1 MTSSDSAPAPV
12 PDAVRQAVGQF
23 VTGIAVVAVTTG
35 GVTHALAASSFTS
48 VSLDPLLV
56 LVCLDRAAPRH
67 DPVIS
72 AGTWAVSIL
81 SEEHEPTARR
91 LTPRGG
97 PLDPGLPTSSGSLDP
112 ALPAEAARRDPGL
125 PTAGGPLDIG
135 VPAGAARRDPGLPS
149 GAAPLDAQL
158 NGHPHHPGPITGH
171 PILADA
177 LAALECRTY
186 AVHPGGDH
194 TILIGQVLSAAGP
207 TAPEVPGPLLFHAG
221 RYRRLP
227 AR

>member
-1 MTSSDSAPAPV
+1 MTSSEAASA

-56 LVCLDRAAPRH
+56 LVCLDRAAARH

-91 LTPRGG
+91 LAPRGG

-112 ALPAEAARRDPGL
+112 ALPAEAARRGPGL
-125 PTAGGPLDIG
+125 PA
-135 VPAGAARRDPGLPS
+135 